1 MFSCRDISRCS
12 AAFAGPQKK
21 QTSTE
26 TPVQGGFDQVI
37 SCSLHSIIAVN
48 AIMVVVINNQQT
60 GTKSL
65 FTAGVYFFGKNKE
78 NFFKLWISQ
87 IYFGDKPPI
96 AVENHLY
103 YLSITK
109 RFKKFF

>member
-1 MFSCRDISRCS
+1 MDISRCS
-12 AAFAGPQKK
+12 VAFAGPHIK
-21 QTSTE
+21 QASAE

-37 SCSLHSIIAVN
+37 SCFINSIFVAN

-65 FTAGVYFFGKNKE
+65 FTDGVYFFGKNKE

-87 IYFGDKPPI
+87 NYFGDKPPK